1 MRIVATITAALLFM
15 FVLVSVPGFAQD
27 DRPDRAQ
34 AQPKDKDKDKD
45 KDKNGAKQNDNAR
58 RMKIGVT
65 SRGRKGRIIMLV
77 PRTGALKTRGQRTG
91 RGTMLVRK
99 SKPGL
104 RSRLVR
110 KNGAMTIWD
119 VNKNNGAPRSAMKAA
134 NAQPKNI
141 ADSAFPTIDFTPAL
155 DESIVFML
163 TASRS

>member
-1 MRIVATITAALLFM
+1 MSQPLLLHCYLCSCWFQCPGLHRMTGLTVRKHNQRTRTRTRTKTKTAPSKTITPA
-15 FVLVSVPGFAQD
+15 
-27 DRPDRAQ
+27 
-34 AQPKDKDKDKD
+34 
-45 KDKNGAKQNDNAR
+45 